1 MTARTIVRLVALMLL
16 AGPTAAQTANGAAT
30 SDFQINDQILLEV
43 EGDSQF
49 TKAFTVGPGPALML
63 PVIGPIPLAG
73 VRRAQVETYL
83 RDQLKRYMK
92 DTVVHARVLVRLSVV
107 GARPNFMKLAPVDRE
122 LVKRGIEHVIVHT
135 GQHYDRDMSDAFFE
149 ELWIPAPDHHLGV
162 GSGSHARQTAEV
174 MQRLEPILAELRPEI
189 LLVYGD
195 VNSTLAAALV
205 AAKLGVRIGHV
216 ESGLRSGDWTMPEEI
231 NRVVTD
237 RLSDLLFLPSRD
249 AAANLAGEGIGL
261 DRMHFVG
268 NVMID
273 TLSWALPQ
281 ALALDVAARRG
292 LSGKRFAM
300 VTLHRPGNVDD
311 PVVFREL
318 VEALVLLAER
328 VVVLFPMHPRT
339 RQRLQAHGLRLPDDG
354 PLQVL
359 EPLGYMEM
367 LSLVAGAALVVTD
380 SGGLQEETSFLG
392 VPCLTVRPSTER
404 PITCTH
410 GTNRLVL
417 PKRDAILAAAERA
430 LARRSP
436 ARPVIERWDGRA
448 AERIARVVCDD
459 ERFELDVP
467 LAATSPHTPRR
478 AVAIPH
484 PLGTG

>member
-1 MTARTIVRLVALMLL
+1 M
-16 AGPTAAQTANGAAT
+16 
-30 SDFQINDQILLEV
+30 
-43 EGDSQF
+43 
-49 TKAFTVGPGPALML
+49 
-63 PVIGPIPLAG
+63 
-73 VRRAQVETYL
+73 
-83 RDQLKRYMK
+83 
-92 DTVVHARVLVRLSVV
+92 RVLSVV

-122 LVKRGIEHVIVHT
+122 LVKRDIEHVIVHT

-174 MQRLEPILAELRPEI
+174 MQRLEPILTELRPEM

-216 ESGLRSGDWTMPEEI
+216 EAGLRSGDWTMPEEI

-249 AAANLAGEGIGL
+249 AAANLAGEGIAL

-273 TLSWALPQ
+273 TLTWALPQ
-281 ALALDVAARRG
+281 ALALDAAPRYG
-292 LSGKRFAM
+292 VKGAPYAV
-300 VTLHRPGNVDD
+300 VTLHRPSNVDD
-311 PVVFREL
+311 PAVLLEL
-318 VEALVLLAER
+318 VAGLERLAQT
-328 VVVLFPMHPRT
+328 VTVLFPVHPRT
-339 RQRLQAHGLRLPDDG
+339 RQRIQAQGLRLRDDSG
-354 PLQVL
+354 LRLL
-359 EPLGYMEM
+359 EPLGYLDM
-367 LSLVAGAALVVTD
+367 LSLVAGASLVVTD

-448 AERIARVVCDD
+448 AERIARVLCDD